1 MLKKAITIILALAMM
16 SGTSVFASNETEE
29 SNNAT
34 QIEQSSEVTA
44 FESDISRAVSLGI
57 INNENYNFNDDITR
71 EQFCNFVY
79 NLVNPI
85 KELPIFKYERAPFDD
100 TNGND
105 KITVLYSAKIV
116 SGKGDYIFSPNDKL
130 TREEA
135 ATILC
140 RAANYLDIELPLA
153 KVDMSYADN
162 SEISSWAVSFVY
174 SLKTLN
180 ILNNTDENFNPKANI
195 TISQAVSALVRL
207 YDKNRQVIIRPNL
220 SRNIILILHQ
230 ITKYSCLFYTNPFFV
245 FVLLL
250 QFFFACKKYIDA
262 LHKAVLFLAHVE
274 FKEMGEHETKGE
286 FYEKRITT

>member
-16 SGTSVFASNETEE
+16 SVTSVFASNETEE

-34 QIEQSSEVTA
+34 QIEQNDEVTA

-57 INNENYNFNDDITR
+57 IDNKNYNFNDDITR

-116 SGKGDYIFSPNDKL
+116 LGKGDYIFSPNDKL

-162 SEISSWAVSFVY
+162 SEISSWAVSSVY

-180 ILNNTDENFNPKANI
+180 ILNNTDKNFNPKANI

-207 YDKNRQVIIRPNL
+207 YDKT
-220 SRNIILILHQ
+220 S
-230 ITKYSCLFYTNPFFV
+230 K
-245 FVLLL
+245 
-250 QFFFACKKYIDA
+250 
-262 LHKAVLFLAHVE
+262 
-274 FKEMGEHETKGE
+274 
-286 FYEKRITT
+286 

>member
-16 SGTSVFASNETEE
+16 SVTSVFASNETEE

-34 QIEQSSEVTA
+34 QIEQNSEVTA

-162 SEISSWAVSFVY
+162 SEISSWAVSSVY

-180 ILNNTDENFNPKANI
+180 ILNNTDKNFNPKANI

-207 YDKNRQVIIRPNL
+207 YDKT
-220 SRNIILILHQ
+220 S
-230 ITKYSCLFYTNPFFV
+230 K
-245 FVLLL
+245 
-250 QFFFACKKYIDA
+250 
-262 LHKAVLFLAHVE
+262 
-274 FKEMGEHETKGE
+274 
-286 FYEKRITT
+286 

>member
-16 SGTSVFASNETEE
+16 SVTSVFASNETEE

-162 SEISSWAVSFVY
+162 SEISSWAVSSVY

-180 ILNNTDENFNPKANI
+180 ILNNTDKNFNPKANI

-207 YDKNRQVIIRPNL
+207 YDK
-220 SRNIILILHQ
+220 
-230 ITKYSCLFYTNPFFV
+230 TDK
-245 FVLLL
+245 
-250 QFFFACKKYIDA
+250 
-262 LHKAVLFLAHVE
+262 
-274 FKEMGEHETKGE
+274 
-286 FYEKRITT
+286 

>member
-34 QIEQSSEVTA
+34 QIEQNSEVTA

-79 NLVNPI
+79 NFVNPI

-135 ATILC
+135 A
-140 RAANYLDIELPLA
+140 NYLDIELPLA

-162 SEISSWAVSFVY
+162 SEISSWAVSSVY

-195 TISQAVSALVRL
+195 TISQAVSTLVRL
-207 YDKNRQVIIRPNL
+207 YDK
-220 SRNIILILHQ
+220 
-230 ITKYSCLFYTNPFFV
+230 TDK
-245 FVLLL
+245 
-250 QFFFACKKYIDA
+250 
-262 LHKAVLFLAHVE
+262 
-274 FKEMGEHETKGE
+274 
-286 FYEKRITT
+286 

>member
-34 QIEQSSEVTA
+34 QIEQNSEVTA

-79 NLVNPI
+79 NWVNPI

-140 RAANYLDIELPLA
+140 RAA

-162 SEISSWAVSFVY
+162 SEISSWAVSSVY

-195 TISQAVSALVRL
+195 TISQAVSTLVRL
-207 YDKNRQVIIRPNL
+207 YDK
-220 SRNIILILHQ
+220 
-230 ITKYSCLFYTNPFFV
+230 TDK
-245 FVLLL
+245 
-250 QFFFACKKYIDA
+250 
-262 LHKAVLFLAHVE
+262 
-274 FKEMGEHETKGE
+274 
-286 FYEKRITT
+286 

>member
-16 SGTSVFASNETEE
+16 SSTSVFASNETEE

-34 QIEQSSEVTA
+34 QIEQNGEVTA

-57 INNENYNFNDDITR
+57 IDNENYNFNDDITR

-162 SEISSWAVSFVY
+162 SEISSWAVSSVY

-180 ILNNTDENFNPKANI
+180 ILNNTDKNFNPKANI

-207 YDKNRQVIIRPNL
+207 YDK
-220 SRNIILILHQ
+220 
-230 ITKYSCLFYTNPFFV
+230 TDK
-245 FVLLL
+245 
-250 QFFFACKKYIDA
+250 
-262 LHKAVLFLAHVE
+262 
-274 FKEMGEHETKGE
+274 
-286 FYEKRITT
+286 

>member
-16 SGTSVFASNETEE
+16 SVTSVFASNETEE

-34 QIEQSSEVTA
+34 QIEQNDEVTA

-57 INNENYNFNDDITR
+57 IDNKNYNFNDDITR

-105 KITVLYSAKIV
+105 KITELNSAKIV

-162 SEISSWAVSFVY
+162 SEISSWAVSSVY

-180 ILNNTDENFNPKANI
+180 ILNNTDKNFNPKANI

-207 YDKNRQVIIRPNL
+207 YDKT
-220 SRNIILILHQ
+220 S
-230 ITKYSCLFYTNPFFV
+230 K
-245 FVLLL
+245 
-250 QFFFACKKYIDA
+250 
-262 LHKAVLFLAHVE
+262 
-274 FKEMGEHETKGE
+274 
-286 FYEKRITT
+286 

>member
-16 SGTSVFASNETEE
+16 SVTSVFASNETEE

-34 QIEQSSEVTA
+34 QIEQNDEVTA

-57 INNENYNFNDDITR
+57 IDNKNYNFNDDITR

-116 SGKGDYIFSPNDKL
+116 SGKGDYIFSQNDKL

-162 SEISSWAVSFVY
+162 SEISSWAVSSVY

-180 ILNNTDENFNPKANI
+180 ILNNTDKNFNPKANI

-207 YDKNRQVIIRPNL
+207 YDK
-220 SRNIILILHQ
+220 
-230 ITKYSCLFYTNPFFV
+230 TDK
-245 FVLLL
+245 
-250 QFFFACKKYIDA
+250 
-262 LHKAVLFLAHVE
+262 
-274 FKEMGEHETKGE
+274 
-286 FYEKRITT
+286 

>member
-16 SGTSVFASNETEE
+16 SVTSVFASNETEE

-34 QIEQSSEVTA
+34 QIEQNDEVTA

-57 INNENYNFNDDITR
+57 IDNKNYNFNDDITR

-116 SGKGDYIFSPNDKL
+116 PGKGDYIFSPNDKL

-162 SEISSWAVSFVY
+162 SEISSWAVSSVY

-180 ILNNTDENFNPKANI
+180 ILNNTDKNFNPKANI

-207 YDKNRQVIIRPNL
+207 YDKT
-220 SRNIILILHQ
+220 S
-230 ITKYSCLFYTNPFFV
+230 K
-245 FVLLL
+245 
-250 QFFFACKKYIDA
+250 
-262 LHKAVLFLAHVE
+262 
-274 FKEMGEHETKGE
+274 
-286 FYEKRITT
+286 

>member
-34 QIEQSSEVTA
+34 QIEQNS
-44 FESDISRAVSLGI
+44 
-57 INNENYNFNDDITR
+57 
-71 EQFCNFVY
+71 
-79 NLVNPI
+79 
-85 KELPIFKYERAPFDD
+85 D

-162 SEISSWAVSFVY
+162 SEISSWAVSSVY

-180 ILNNTDENFNPKANI
+180 ILNNTDKNFNPKANI

-207 YDKNRQVIIRPNL
+207 
-220 SRNIILILHQ
+220 S
-230 ITKYSCLFYTNPFFV
+230 
-245 FVLLL
+245 
-250 QFFFACKKYIDA
+250 
-262 LHKAVLFLAHVE
+262 
-274 FKEMGEHETKGE
+274 
-286 FYEKRITT
+286 

>member
-16 SGTSVFASNETEE
+16 SGTSVFASNETGE

-34 QIEQSSEVTA
+34 QIEQNGEVTA

-57 INNENYNFNDDITR
+57 IDNENYNFNDDITR

-162 SEISSWAVSFVY
+162 SEISSWAVSSVY

-180 ILNNTDENFNPKANI
+180 ILNNTDKNFNPKANI

-207 YDKNRQVIIRPNL
+207 YDK
-220 SRNIILILHQ
+220 
-230 ITKYSCLFYTNPFFV
+230 TDK
-245 FVLLL
+245 
-250 QFFFACKKYIDA
+250 
-262 LHKAVLFLAHVE
+262 
-274 FKEMGEHETKGE
+274 
-286 FYEKRITT
+286 

>member
-16 SGTSVFASNETEE
+16 SVTSVFASNETEE

-34 QIEQSSEVTA
+34 QIEQNDEVTA

-180 ILNNTDENFNPKANI
+180 ILNNTDKNFNPKANI

-207 YDKNRQVIIRPNL
+207 YDKT
-220 SRNIILILHQ
+220 S
-230 ITKYSCLFYTNPFFV
+230 K
-245 FVLLL
+245 
-250 QFFFACKKYIDA
+250 
-262 LHKAVLFLAHVE
+262 
-274 FKEMGEHETKGE
+274 
-286 FYEKRITT
+286 

>member
-16 SGTSVFASNETEE
+16 SVTSVFASNETEE

-34 QIEQSSEVTA
+34 QIEQNDEVTA

-57 INNENYNFNDDITR
+57 IDNKNYNFNDDITR

-162 SEISSWAVSFVY
+162 SEISSWAVSSVY

-180 ILNNTDENFNPKANI
+180 ILNNTDKNFNPKANI
-195 TISQAVSALVRL
+195 TISLAVSALV
-207 YDKNRQVIIRPNL
+207 
-220 SRNIILILHQ
+220 
-230 ITKYSCLFYTNPFFV
+230 
-245 FVLLL
+245 
-250 QFFFACKKYIDA
+250 
-262 LHKAVLFLAHVE
+262 
-274 FKEMGEHETKGE
+274 
-286 FYEKRITT
+286 

>member
-1 MLKKAITIILALAMM
+1 MLKKAITIILALTMM

-34 QIEQSSEVTA
+34 QIEQNDEVTA

-57 INNENYNFNDDITR
+57 IDNKNYNFNDDITR

-162 SEISSWAVSFVY
+162 SEISSWAVSSVY

-180 ILNNTDENFNPKANI
+180 ILNNTDKNFNPKANI

-207 YDKNRQVIIRPNL
+207 YDKT
-220 SRNIILILHQ
+220 S
-230 ITKYSCLFYTNPFFV
+230 K
-245 FVLLL
+245 
-250 QFFFACKKYIDA
+250 
-262 LHKAVLFLAHVE
+262 
-274 FKEMGEHETKGE
+274 
-286 FYEKRITT
+286 

>member
-1 MLKKAITIILALAMM
+1 MLKKAITSILALAMR
-16 SGTSVFASNETEE
+16 SATSVFARNETEW
-29 SNNAT
+29 SNHET
-34 QIEQSSEVTA
+34 QIEQNSHVTA

-180 ILNNTDENFNPKANI
+180 ILNNTYKNFNPKANI

-207 YDKNRQVIIRPNL
+207 YDKT
-220 SRNIILILHQ
+220 S
-230 ITKYSCLFYTNPFFV
+230 K
-245 FVLLL
+245 
-250 QFFFACKKYIDA
+250 
-262 LHKAVLFLAHVE
+262 
-274 FKEMGEHETKGE
+274 
-286 FYEKRITT
+286 

>member
-16 SGTSVFASNETEE
+16 SVTSVFASNETEE

-34 QIEQSSEVTA
+34 QIEQNSEVTA

-57 INNENYNFNDDITR
+57 IDNKNYNFNDDITR

-79 NLVNPI
+79 NWVNPI

-162 SEISSWAVSFVY
+162 SEISSWAVSSVY

-180 ILNNTDENFNPKANI
+180 ILNNTDKNFNPKANI

-207 YDKNRQVIIRPNL
+207 YDKT
-220 SRNIILILHQ
+220 S
-230 ITKYSCLFYTNPFFV
+230 K
-245 FVLLL
+245 
-250 QFFFACKKYIDA
+250 
-262 LHKAVLFLAHVE
+262 
-274 FKEMGEHETKGE
+274 
-286 FYEKRITT
+286 

>member
-16 SGTSVFASNETEE
+16 SGTSVFASNEREE

-34 QIEQSSEVTA
+34 QIEQNSEVTA

-162 SEISSWAVSFVY
+162 SEISSWAVSSVY

-180 ILNNTDENFNPKANI
+180 ILNNTDKNFNPKANI

-207 YDKNRQVIIRPNL
+207 YDKT
-220 SRNIILILHQ
+220 S
-230 ITKYSCLFYTNPFFV
+230 K
-245 FVLLL
+245 
-250 QFFFACKKYIDA
+250 
-262 LHKAVLFLAHVE
+262 
-274 FKEMGEHETKGE
+274 
-286 FYEKRITT
+286 

>member
-16 SGTSVFASNETEE
+16 SVTSVFASNETEE

-44 FESDISRAVSLGI
+44 FESNISRAVSLGI

-162 SEISSWAVSFVY
+162 SEISSWAVSSVY

-180 ILNNTDENFNPKANI
+180 ILNNTDKNFNPKANI

-207 YDKNRQVIIRPNL
+207 YDK
-220 SRNIILILHQ
+220 
-230 ITKYSCLFYTNPFFV
+230 TYK
-245 FVLLL
+245 
-250 QFFFACKKYIDA
+250 
-262 LHKAVLFLAHVE
+262 
-274 FKEMGEHETKGE
+274 
-286 FYEKRITT
+286 

>member
-16 SGTSVFASNETEE
+16 SVTSVFASNETEE

-34 QIEQSSEVTA
+34 QIEQNDEVTA
-44 FESDISRAVSLGI
+44 FESDISRAVSIGI
-57 INNENYNFNDDITR
+57 IDNKNYNFNDDITR

-79 NLVNPI
+79 NWVNPI

-162 SEISSWAVSFVY
+162 SEISSWAVSSVY

-180 ILNNTDENFNPKANI
+180 ILNNTDKNFNPKANI

-207 YDKNRQVIIRPNL
+207 YDKT
-220 SRNIILILHQ
+220 S
-230 ITKYSCLFYTNPFFV
+230 K
-245 FVLLL
+245 
-250 QFFFACKKYIDA
+250 
-262 LHKAVLFLAHVE
+262 
-274 FKEMGEHETKGE
+274 
-286 FYEKRITT
+286 

>member
-16 SGTSVFASNETEE
+16 SVTSVFASNETEE

-34 QIEQSSEVTA
+34 QIEQNDEVTA

-57 INNENYNFNDDITR
+57 IDNKNYNFNDDITR

-79 NLVNPI
+79 NWVNPI

-162 SEISSWAVSFVY
+162 SEISSWAVSSVY

-180 ILNNTDENFNPKANI
+180 ILNNTDKNFNPKANI

-207 YDKNRQVIIRPNL
+207 
-220 SRNIILILHQ
+220 S
-230 ITKYSCLFYTNPFFV
+230 
-245 FVLLL
+245 
-250 QFFFACKKYIDA
+250 
-262 LHKAVLFLAHVE
+262 
-274 FKEMGEHETKGE
+274 
-286 FYEKRITT
+286 

>member
-1 MLKKAITIILALAMM
+1 MLKKAITIILALTMM

-44 FESDISRAVSLGI
+44 FESNISRAVSLGI

-162 SEISSWAVSFVY
+162 SEISSWAVSSVY

-180 ILNNTDENFNPKANI
+180 ILNNTDKNFNPKANI

-207 YDKNRQVIIRPNL
+207 YDK
-220 SRNIILILHQ
+220 
-230 ITKYSCLFYTNPFFV
+230 TDK
-245 FVLLL
+245 
-250 QFFFACKKYIDA
+250 
-262 LHKAVLFLAHVE
+262 
-274 FKEMGEHETKGE
+274 
-286 FYEKRITT
+286 

>member
-16 SGTSVFASNETEE
+16 SVTSVFASNETEE

-34 QIEQSSEVTA
+34 QIEQNSEVTA

-79 NLVNPI
+79 NWVNPI

-140 RAANYLDIELPLA
+140 RAANYLDIELPLV

-162 SEISSWAVSFVY
+162 SEISSWAVSSVY

-180 ILNNTDENFNPKANI
+180 ILNNTDKNFNPKANI
-195 TISQAVSALVRL
+195 TISQAVSVLVRL
-207 YDKNRQVIIRPNL
+207 YDKT
-220 SRNIILILHQ
+220 S
-230 ITKYSCLFYTNPFFV
+230 K
-245 FVLLL
+245 
-250 QFFFACKKYIDA
+250 
-262 LHKAVLFLAHVE
+262 
-274 FKEMGEHETKGE
+274 
-286 FYEKRITT
+286 

>member
-16 SGTSVFASNETEE
+16 SVTSVFASNETEE

-34 QIEQSSEVTA
+34 QIEQNSEVTA

-79 NLVNPI
+79 NWVNPI

-140 RAANYLDIELPLA
+140 RAANYLDIELPLV

-162 SEISSWAVSFVY
+162 SEISSWAVSSVY

-180 ILNNTDENFNPKANI
+180 ILNNTDKNFNPKANI

-207 YDKNRQVIIRPNL
+207 
-220 SRNIILILHQ
+220 S
-230 ITKYSCLFYTNPFFV
+230 
-245 FVLLL
+245 
-250 QFFFACKKYIDA
+250 
-262 LHKAVLFLAHVE
+262 
-274 FKEMGEHETKGE
+274 
-286 FYEKRITT
+286 

>member
-16 SGTSVFASNETEE
+16 SVTSVFASNETEE

-34 QIEQSSEVTA
+34 QIEQNDEVTA

-57 INNENYNFNDDITR
+57 IDNKNYNFNDDITR

-79 NLVNPI
+79 NWVNPI

-140 RAANYLDIELPLA
+140 RAANYLDIELPLV

-162 SEISSWAVSFVY
+162 SEISSWAVSSVY

-180 ILNNTDENFNPKANI
+180 ILNNTDKNFNPKANI

-207 YDKNRQVIIRPNL
+207 YDKT
-220 SRNIILILHQ
+220 S
-230 ITKYSCLFYTNPFFV
+230 K
-245 FVLLL
+245 
-250 QFFFACKKYIDA
+250 
-262 LHKAVLFLAHVE
+262 
-274 FKEMGEHETKGE
+274 
-286 FYEKRITT
+286 

>member
-16 SGTSVFASNETEE
+16 SVTSVFASNETEE

-34 QIEQSSEVTA
+34 QIEQNSEVTA

-140 RAANYLDIELPLA
+140 RAANYLDIELPLV

-162 SEISSWAVSFVY
+162 SEISSWAVSSVY

-180 ILNNTDENFNPKANI
+180 ILNNTDKNFNPKANI

-207 YDKNRQVIIRPNL
+207 YDKT
-220 SRNIILILHQ
+220 S
-230 ITKYSCLFYTNPFFV
+230 K
-245 FVLLL
+245 
-250 QFFFACKKYIDA
+250 
-262 LHKAVLFLAHVE
+262 
-274 FKEMGEHETKGE
+274 
-286 FYEKRITT
+286 